1 MADRQIMA
9 GAKMN
14 RRGLLKCMTWAGTG
28 VVWTLSGG
36 VPRTLGLVGG
46 AAAAEAPQ
54 GALTFVQIS
63 DSHIGFHLPPNPD
76 PSATLTEAIN
86 KIKAMPTQP
95 AFLVH
100 TGDISHLS
108 KEEQWDDADQIIKSA
123 NKQVFFIP
131 GEHDVADAGNG
142 KAYLER
148 YGKNTHGKGWYSF
161 DTAGVHF
168 IGLINV
174 FEFQPGFKSAGLA
187 KIGDEQLE
195 WLEKDV
201 KGLSASTP
209 IVLMAHLPL
218 WTIYEQWGWGT
229 ADAGRALGYLKRFGS
244 VTVLNGHI
252 HQIIQK
258 VEGNVTFHTA
268 DFDGIPAAGAGDRS
282 RSWADEGRPR
292 RGVAQVPRHPDSQLC
307 PRQGRSRP
315 DRQHTRRLR
324 GKVMSMILGRAPRPP
339 RGAVLLGAVALGL
352 LLLAGLTQVLAGET
366 ALKAAA
372 SPATVNID
380 NFAFTPATLTVTA
393 GATVTWKNEDDSPHR
408 IGDKD
413 GTLKSA
419 ALDTDDTFSHTF
431 AAPGEYPYICTIH
444 PYMVGKIIVKPAGK
458 SS

>member
-1 MADRQIMA
+1 MTQPNSVRFCSARPTSTTPSKKASGLSWLGNKPEGRSVWIGVTRHGSQERQMSDRDEKEFS
-9 GAKMN
+9 GAASIN
-14 RRGLLKCMTWAGTG
+14 RRGLLKCMAWTGTG

-36 VPRTLGLVGG
+36 VPRTLGLIGD
-46 AAAAEAPQ
+46 AAAAEATQ
-54 GALTFVQIS
+54 SELTFVQIS

-76 PSATLTEAIN
+76 PAATLTEAID

-123 NKQVFFIP
+123 NKQVFFLP
-131 GEHDVADAGNG
+131 GEHDVADADNG
-142 KAYLER
+142 KAYLAR
-148 YGKNTHGKGWYSF
+148 YGKNTKGKGWYSS
-161 DTAGVHF
+161 DHSGVHF

-229 ADAGRALGYLKRFGS
+229 QDAGRALGYLKRFGS

-268 DFDGIPAAGAGDRS
+268 DSTAFPQPAPGTAPAPGPMKEVPANELRKYLGIR
-282 RSWADEGRPR
+282 
-292 RGVAQVPRHPDSQLC
+292 
-307 PRQGRSRP
+307 
-315 DRQHTRRLR
+315 
-324 GKVMSMILGRAPRPP
+324 
-339 RGAVLLGAVALGL
+339 
-352 LLLAGLTQVLAGET
+352 
-366 ALKAAA
+366 
-372 SPATVNID
+372 TVNYVRSKG
-380 NFAFTPATLTVTA
+380 APALTDSTLVA
-393 GATVTWKNEDDSPHR
+393 
-408 IGDKD
+408 
-413 GTLKSA
+413 
-419 ALDTDDTFSHTF
+419 
-431 AAPGEYPYICTIH
+431 
-444 PYMVGKIIVKPAGK
+444 
-458 SS
+458 

>member
-1 MADRQIMA
+1 
-9 GAKMN
+9 MN
-14 RRGLLKCMTWAGTG
+14 RRGLLKCMAWTGTG

-36 VPRTLGLVGG
+36 VPRTLGLIGG

-123 NKQVFFIP
+123 NKQVFFLP
-131 GEHDVADAGNG
+131 GEHDVADADNG

-148 YGKNTHGKGWYSF
+148 YGKNTKGKGWYSF
-161 DTAGVHF
+161 DHGGVHF

-229 ADAGRALGYLKRFGS
+229 AGRRPRARLSKALRLGDRAQRAHPPDHPEGRGKRHVPYRG
-244 VTVLNGHI
+244 
-252 HQIIQK
+252 
-258 VEGNVTFHTA
+258 
-268 DFDGIPAAGAGDRS
+268 FDGIPAAGAGDRS
-282 RSWADEGRPR
+282 RSWADEGRAR
-292 RGVAQVPRHPDSQLC
+292 RGVAQVPRHTDSQLC
-307 PRQGRSRP
+307 PRQGRSRA
-315 DRQHTRRLR
+315 DRQHARRLR
-324 GKVMSMILGRAPRPP
+324 GRPMSTTMNPAPR
-339 RGAVLLGAVALGL
+339 RRRMTLLLGAVGVTA
-352 LLLAGLTQVLAGET
+352 LLAAALPELTAAGAAAVT
-366 ALKAAA
+366 AAA
-372 SPATVNID
+372 SPATVDID
-380 NFAFTPATLTVTA
+380 NFAFTPAALTVTA
-393 GATVTWKNEDDSPHR
+393 GTTVTWKNEDDSPHR
-408 IGDKD
+408 IGDKN
-413 GTLKSA
+413 GTFKSA
-419 ALDTDDTFSHTF
+419 ALDTDDSFSHTF
-431 AAPGEYPYICTIH
+431 AAAGEYPYICTIH
-444 PYMVGKIIVKPAGK
+444 PYMVGKIIVKPAG
-458 SS
+458 S